1 MGIFDF
7 LKGESKTNKLGD
19 THDNTDIVSENGLNE
34 IYYTNGTGLIKE
46 KFFKKKG
53 LIDGLFEEWYE
64 NGNIKRQLSY
74 QDGNQVGKTYT
85 YDDDGLNIE
94 EPWTGKTYL
103 FPPTYGRCS
112 FAKKRGTWRWSLS
125 AGHGAKA
132 PSVIWFRRL
141 FKEWKLRNIPEAL
154 FFTTYPEM
162 IRTCPE
168 MWDFPVCVPTN
179 RANLIHGKD
188 LVCLDSPISWGYFVY
203 LPEISFGFNQTQRF
217 KDIFSNIG
225 KVIC

>member
-1 MGIFDF
+1 M
-7 LKGESKTNKLGD
+7 
-19 THDNTDIVSENGLNE
+19 
-34 IYYTNGTGLIKE
+34 
-46 KFFKKKG
+46 
-53 LIDGLFEEWYE
+53 
-64 NGNIKRQLSY
+64 
-74 QDGNQVGKTYT
+74 
-85 YDDDGLNIE
+85 
-94 EPWTGKTYL
+94 

-125 AGHGAKA
+125 AGQGAKA

-141 FKEWKLRNIPEAL
+141 LKEWKLRNIPEAL

-179 RANLIHGKD
+179 RANLIHGKKFE
-188 LVCLDSPISWGYFVY
+188 CLESPISWGYFVY
-203 LPEISFGFNQTQRF
+203 LPEIAFGFNQTERF
-217 KDIFSNIG
+217 RDIFSNIG